1 MAAALTCPCPFDLCR
16 WAGRSIYGCDLEPKG
31 SSWDGTGPPQHR
43 VHWFQVRSKKVG
55 TIKMAQEISNVKI
68 NDILLF
74 VGEARFLSW
83 INKNMLLILR
93 DLAI

>member
-1 MAAALTCPCPFDLCR
+1 
-16 WAGRSIYGCDLEPKG
+16 
-31 SSWDGTGPPQHR
+31 
-43 VHWFQVRSKKVG
+43 
-55 TIKMAQEISNVKI
+55 MAQEISNVKI